1 MSNIKK
7 FFSFVVFA
15 VFMATSIC
23 FAGPETG
30 DIPKEELA
38 LGGITLG
45 ATEDYVKK
53 IYGNPTNVTYDY
65 GDFENA
71 HRKTFDYGGTF
82 KITFSNDKVLEAE
95 TTANNGIKTPSGF
108 SVGSRVSDVMNY
120 YNRVGTPGSNGA
132 VGGRSTDM
140 IRYDHKWYMNL
151 VFHTNSNGQ
160 VTKIKIL
167 SMP

>member
-1 MSNIKK
+1 MLTTKK
-7 FFSFVVFA
+7 IISFLIFS

-23 FAGPETG
+23 FADPDTG
-30 DIPKEELA
+30 DISEKEIA

-53 IYGNPTNVTYDY
+53 IYGEPTNVNYDY
-65 GDFENA
+65 GAFE
-71 HRKTFDYGGTF
+71 HSKTFDYGGTF
-82 KITFSNDKVLEAE
+82 KVKFGNGKVTSVE

-108 SVGSRVSDVMNY
+108 SVGSRLSDIINY
-120 YNRVGTPGSNGA
+120 YNRVGTPSSNGA
-132 VGGRSTDM
+132 VGGRSADM

-160 VTKIKIL
+160 VTKIRIL